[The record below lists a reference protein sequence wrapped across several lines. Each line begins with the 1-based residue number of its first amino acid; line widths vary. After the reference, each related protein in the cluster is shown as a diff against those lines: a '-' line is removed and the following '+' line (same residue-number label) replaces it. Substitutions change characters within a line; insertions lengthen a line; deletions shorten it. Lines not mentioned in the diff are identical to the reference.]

1 MKVVLLPTRVLAVVV
16 ECVLIYDIEPVAFV
30 NLNSVKELPLL
41 FPIEVD
47 VGATLLRN
55 DTFPNNF
62 VPAGCNSQRE
72 VSKADPTN
80 SHCHR
85 CRSATREVRRARGAR
100 WVPSVAHVEGV
111 ALLVR
116 GLMHRGIAQLD

>member
-62 VPAGCNSQRE
+62 VPAGCNRLSINFLYDD
-72 VSKADPTN
+72 VNCFDFISY
-80 SHCHR
+80 
-85 CRSATREVRRARGAR
+85 
-100 WVPSVAHVEGV
+100 
-111 ALLVR
+111 
-116 GLMHRGIAQLD
+116 